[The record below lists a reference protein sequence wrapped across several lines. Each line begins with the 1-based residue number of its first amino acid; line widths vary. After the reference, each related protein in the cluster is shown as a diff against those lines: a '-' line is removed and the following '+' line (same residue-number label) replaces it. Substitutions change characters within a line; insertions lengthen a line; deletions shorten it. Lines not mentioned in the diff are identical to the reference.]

1 VKSAAGTRER
11 APKAAARPTRRLAR
25 RWAPGTGTAGLT
37 LIELI
42 VAFTLL
48 LILSMIALPLATV
61 KVRRQKE
68 RHLREALYD
77 MRKAIDRH
85 KDLADAGKLGEL
97 DPDNHGYP
105 ESLEVLVEGV
115 EIAEGGVGMPGA
127 GGGLGLPLSQGG
139 GMNQGQG
146 GGFGGNSSFGGSS
159 GFGGMGGG
167 GMRGGGMGG
176 SSRGSGMGGS
186 GFGGNRQSS
195 SGNRSSGFGNSGGM
209 SDPLDSEDAPTKVR
223 FLRKIPIDPITGTAN
238 WGMRSMSDDPGS
250 LSWGGR
256 NVFDVFSLSYEL
268 SLDGTPYYE
277 W

>member
-1 VKSAAGTRER
+1 M
-11 APKAAARPTRRLAR
+11 RPTRRLAKR
-25 RWAPGTGTAGLT
+25 YAPGAATAGLT

-48 LILSMIALPLATV
+48 LILSLMALPLATV

-85 KDLADAGKLGEL
+85 KDMADAGKLGEL

-115 EIAEGGVGMPGA
+115 EIAEGGGGLPGA

-139 GMNQGQG
+139 GMNQRQG
-146 GGFGGNSSFGGSS
+146 GAFGSNSSFGGSS
-159 GFGGMGGG
+159 GFGG
-167 GMRGGGMGG
+167 GGMGG
-176 SSRGSGMGGS
+176 SGFGGSNRGSSMGGS

-195 SGNRSSGFGNSGGM
+195 SGGRSSAFGGSDGM
-209 SDPLDSEDAPTKVR
+209 SDPLDSEDAPKTVR

-250 LSWGGR
+250 MSWGGR